1 MHQLEKTLVV
11 LKPEY
16 DQLVMDV
23 FNGRPILERT
33 LHDVADLDFKMKY
46 LFAHQQDRIESD
58 FPVVMTELEHANT
71 DMKKTWYKFTHEL
84 VTRICEMNKLDS
96 RYIFDV
102 YMKNIDISP
111 RSMDLTLGVL
121 SEDKKFLEKL
131 DELIPEGDTP
141 YTFYEKRFFRYS
153 SESYNEAIEK
163 LYPERF
169 EEKNGVD
176 LNDADNEIFVHNFS
190 FQTSEDCNLN
200 CTYCYQHEKSPGRM
214 SFEIGKQFI
223 DQLLADEYGYI
234 NSKNSPA
241 IILEFIGGEPLLE
254 IELTRRLYEYFLDQ
268 TYKMNHPWFKFHRIS
283 LCSNGLLY
291 FDEKVQ
297 AFFRE
302 YAHKISFNISID
314 GNKQLHDSCRI
325 QPNGEG
331 SYDVDMAALNHFN
344 KNYASERNS
353 KMTLAPENISYLY
366 DSVVNFINNGMYV
379 INLNCV
385 FEDVWTPETATI
397 EYNQLKKLA
406 DYLIENNLEN
416 LYVAIFS
423 DTEDGRWGKEFDGNF
438 CFKAG
443 TQVLTPSGNRNIE
456 TLKVNDH
463 VLTASGTNHVVSEV
477 HKHKSEDNVVL
488 EATGT
493 FPTHMTASHKV
504 FARPFLYK
512 GFSDKSFYAP
522 KGFYHIGDLKPG
534 DKIGLPLLPLHLNKE
549 SLDPKIAYLL
559 GVYIAD
565 GYMPR
570 RTAAAITPGYDK
582 DGTYA
587 RLLDEAG
594 LTYSTEDLRTS
605 IRYNINA
612 SASQANS
619 RFVSLCAECGT
630 GAMNKHFPAIA
641 FRCNI
646 ETVEQII
653 EGYMYTDG
661 HTNKNGFTD
670 SNTVSLHLAND
681 LLTMLRSVGYF
692 PTCYLNK
699 REGTMVIEGR
709 TVNVHDRYEIYY
721 RKDRNH
727 NGSFFYDDEFS
738 VMWTTIRKITPD
750 GPYDVYNITLDAFG
764 EAVIPEMVTFTG
776 DSSMIIADNNS
787 MQKHNEYFIQGKPHT
802 DIKSKHMSKG
812 ESERL
817 VRPTRNNSEHTY
829 ISNSI
834 VVSNCGGT
842 GSMLSMDYKGDFY
855 PCLRYMPSSI
865 GDERVK
871 IGNAITGMEGRKE
884 GSKILKQ
891 FDDITRRTQS
901 NDICYDCP
909 IGSGCAWCSALC
921 FETYATANKRITF
934 HCIQVIAE
942 ALANVYYWNNLILAH
957 PEYELKVRRNNVPDS
972 WALKVI
978 NQEELDKLKEL
989 ENVAMY
995 RTIEYQKEKQSK

>member
-1 MHQLEKTLVV
+1 
-11 LKPEY
+11 
-16 DQLVMDV
+16 
-23 FNGRPILERT
+23 
-33 LHDVADLDFKMKY
+33 
-46 LFAHQQDRIESD
+46 
-58 FPVVMTELEHANT
+58 
-71 DMKKTWYKFTHEL
+71 
-84 VTRICEMNKLDS
+84 
-96 RYIFDV
+96 
-102 YMKNIDISP
+102 
-111 RSMDLTLGVL
+111 MDLTLGIL
-121 SEDKKFLEKL
+121 SEDREFLEEL
-131 DELIPEGDTP
+131 DKIIPDGDVP
-141 YTFYEKRFFRYS
+141 YTFYEKTFFRYS

-169 EEKNGVD
+169 EERAGVD
-176 LNDADNEIFVHNFS
+176 INDADNEVFVHNFS

-200 CTYCYQHEKSPGRM
+200 CFAAGTKILMADVSRKNIEDICVGDSILGIPEDMENNNYEYYDYENYKPFKVTHVFKRKAACIKVLWNDYDDEVYITPDHPILLSSGEYVPFIEWWNGEHDPNSPIFMDQNGYGSNFERHELAVDETPVEMDVYNLETECHTYVAWNMVVHNCTYCYQHEKSPGRM
-214 SFEIGKQFI
+214 SYEIGKHFI

-438 CFKAG
+438 CG
-443 TQVLTPSGNRNIE
+443 
-456 TLKVNDH
+456 
-463 VLTASGTNHVVSEV
+463 
-477 HKHKSEDNVVL
+477 
-488 EATGT
+488 
-493 FPTHMTASHKV
+493 
-504 FARPFLYK
+504 
-512 GFSDKSFYAP
+512 
-522 KGFYHIGDLKPG
+522 
-534 DKIGLPLLPLHLNKE
+534 GL
-549 SLDPKIAYLL
+549 
-559 GVYIAD
+559 
-565 GYMPR
+565 
-570 RTAAAITPGYDK
+570 
-582 DGTYA
+582 
-587 RLLDEAG
+587 
-594 LTYSTEDLRTS
+594 
-605 IRYNINA
+605 
-612 SASQANS
+612 
-619 RFVSLCAECGT
+619 
-630 GAMNKHFPAIA
+630 
-641 FRCNI
+641 
-646 ETVEQII
+646 
-653 EGYMYTDG
+653 
-661 HTNKNGFTD
+661 
-670 SNTVSLHLAND
+670 
-681 LLTMLRSVGYF
+681 
-692 PTCYLNK
+692 
-699 REGTMVIEGR
+699 
-709 TVNVHDRYEIYY
+709 
-721 RKDRNH
+721 
-727 NGSFFYDDEFS
+727 
-738 VMWTTIRKITPD
+738 
-750 GPYDVYNITLDAFG
+750 
-764 EAVIPEMVTFTG
+764 
-776 DSSMIIADNNS
+776 
-787 MQKHNEYFIQGKPHT
+787 
-802 DIKSKHMSKG
+802 
-812 ESERL
+812 
-817 VRPTRNNSEHTY
+817 
-829 ISNSI
+829 
-834 VVSNCGGT
+834 

>member
-58 FPVVMTELEHANT
+58 FPIIMSELEHANT

-84 VTRICEMNKLDS
+84 VTRICEMNGLNPNN
-96 RYIFDV
+96 IFDV
-102 YMKNIDISP
+102 YMKNIDMSP

-121 SEDKKFLEKL
+121 SDDKEFLEKL
-131 DELIPEGDTP
+131 DELIPEGDNP

-169 EEKNGVD
+169 EEKNGID

-190 FQTSEDCNLN
+190 FQTSEDCNLNCFAAGTKILMADFTQENIEHISVGDKVLGFAEDAKPGDVNSLKPAEVTRLFKRNEKCYKIMHNAFDKPLWVTGDHPMLTANGEWKKVYELNTKTDGLMFLNLVHHNLEGVYPLRQYDKNQLKFMELYNYTIREAEEAMTVYNMETTTHTYIAGDIQTHN

-353 KMTLAPENISYLY
+353 KMTLASENISYLY

-406 DYLIENNLEN
+406 DYLIENNMEN

-438 CFKAG
+438 CG
-443 TQVLTPSGNRNIE
+443 
-456 TLKVNDH
+456 
-463 VLTASGTNHVVSEV
+463 
-477 HKHKSEDNVVL
+477 
-488 EATGT
+488 
-493 FPTHMTASHKV
+493 
-504 FARPFLYK
+504 
-512 GFSDKSFYAP
+512 
-522 KGFYHIGDLKPG
+522 
-534 DKIGLPLLPLHLNKE
+534 GL
-549 SLDPKIAYLL
+549 
-559 GVYIAD
+559 
-565 GYMPR
+565 
-570 RTAAAITPGYDK
+570 
-582 DGTYA
+582 
-587 RLLDEAG
+587 
-594 LTYSTEDLRTS
+594 
-605 IRYNINA
+605 
-612 SASQANS
+612 
-619 RFVSLCAECGT
+619 
-630 GAMNKHFPAIA
+630 
-641 FRCNI
+641 
-646 ETVEQII
+646 
-653 EGYMYTDG
+653 
-661 HTNKNGFTD
+661 
-670 SNTVSLHLAND
+670 
-681 LLTMLRSVGYF
+681 
-692 PTCYLNK
+692 
-699 REGTMVIEGR
+699 
-709 TVNVHDRYEIYY
+709 
-721 RKDRNH
+721 
-727 NGSFFYDDEFS
+727 
-738 VMWTTIRKITPD
+738 
-750 GPYDVYNITLDAFG
+750 
-764 EAVIPEMVTFTG
+764 
-776 DSSMIIADNNS
+776 
-787 MQKHNEYFIQGKPHT
+787 
-802 DIKSKHMSKG
+802 
-812 ESERL
+812 
-817 VRPTRNNSEHTY
+817 
-829 ISNSI
+829 
-834 VVSNCGGT
+834 

-978 NQEELDKLKEL
+978 DQEELNNLKEL

-995 RTIEYQKEKQSK
+995 RTIEYQKEKNAK